1 MDGTMPNG
9 GELTRRA
16 LWIINPAA
24 GRRTIQR
31 FIPSVL
37 RILMDA
43 GYMVTTLVTARKGE
57 ATELAER
64 YAGDFDLIVCSGGDG
79 TLNETVTGL
88 VRSGSSLPVGYI
100 PCGTTNDF
108 AAARGLPRDAVAA
121 ARRIAAG
128 QVSSCDLGRFGSRF
142 FVNSAVFGAFSWMAY
157 TTDQTLKNTLGY
169 TAYLLDGMMDLS
181 RIRPIHMKL
190 TADGREWEGDYVF
203 GAVSNA
209 SALGGIIELP
219 VDPDSLSDGLLELT
233 LIRAPRTLQDLDIIV
248 HSILNKD
255 FSGSFLTVTR
265 VRELLVENDPELRWS
280 LDGEDSGALD
290 RVEIRAVPGLLRLRS

>member
-1 MDGTMPNG
+1 METTSGPGLD
-9 GELTRRA
+9 RRA

-31 FIPSVL
+31 YIPSVL

-43 GYMVTTLVTARKGE
+43 GYMVTTLVTSRKGE
-57 ATELAER
+57 AAEMAQR
-64 YAGDFDLIVCSGGDG
+64 YAGEFDLLVCSGGDG

-88 VRSGSSLPVGYI
+88 AHGGISLPLGYI

-108 AAARGLPRDAVAA
+108 AAAHGLPRDVLAA

-128 QVSSCDLGRFGSRF
+128 RENTYDLGRFGSRY

-157 TTDQTLKNTLGY
+157 TTDQTLKNALGY
-169 TAYLLDGMMDLS
+169 TAYLLDGVTDLS
-181 RIRPIHMKL
+181 RIRPVHVKI
-190 TADGREWEGDYVF
+190 TADGAAQEGDFIF

-219 VDPDSLSDGLLELT
+219 VDDDSLRDGLLELT
-233 LIRAPRTLQDLDIIV
+233 LIRAPRTLQDLDVIV
-248 HSILNKD
+248 HSILNRD
-255 FSGSFLTVTR
+255 FSGDFLTVTKA
-265 VRELLVENDPELRWS
+265 RELQVENSPELHWS

>member
-1 MDGTMPNG
+1 METTG
-9 GELTRRA
+9 GSGLYRRA

-31 FIPSVL
+31 HIPSVL

-43 GYMVTTLVTARKGE
+43 GYMVTTLVTSRKGE
-57 ATELAER
+57 AAEMAQR
-64 YAGDFDLIVCSGGDG
+64 YAGNFDLLVCSGGDG

-88 VRSGSSLPVGYI
+88 ARGGISLPMGYI

-108 AAARGLPRDAVAA
+108 AAGHALPRDVLTA

-128 QVSSCDLGRFGSRF
+128 EESAYDIGLFGSRY

-181 RIRPIHMKL
+181 RIRPFHLKIS
-190 TADGREWEGDYVF
+190 ADGEVREGDYVF

-209 SALGGIIELP
+209 ASLGGIIELP
-219 VDPDSLSDGLLELT
+219 VEEESLRDGLLEMT

-248 HSILNKD
+248 HSILNRD
-255 FSGSFLTVTR
+255 FSGEFLTVTKA
-265 VRELLVENDPELRWS
+265 RELLVENSPELHWS